1 MKENETLQRKLQSQ
15 EEDFRSQN
23 QSLLEE
29 LSKVREQWKYTC
41 DEFIPDELK
50 LNWFIWNR
58 NDDL

>member
-29 LSKVREQWKYTC
+29 LSKVRVPYKYTY
-41 DEFIPDELK
+41 DEFMPDG
-50 LNWFIWNR
+50 LN
-58 NDDL
+58 

>member
-29 LSKVREQWKYTC
+29 LSKVRVQLKYTC
-41 DEFIPDELK
+41 DEFRTDVPIEIK
-50 LNWFIWNR
+50 LIYVEQ
-58 NDDL
+58 

>member
-29 LSKVREQWKYTC
+29 LSKVRYHENIIMMNSCPT
-41 DEFIPDELK
+41 I
-50 LNWFIWNR
+50 
-58 NDDL
+58 

>member
-29 LSKVREQWKYTC
+29 LSKVRYHKNM
-41 DEFIPDELK
+41 IM
-50 LNWFIWNR
+50 I
-58 NDDL
+58 

>member
-29 LSKVREQWKYTC
+29 LSKVR
-41 DEFIPDELK
+41 IPQNTIMMNSFPTYGLT
-50 LNWFIWNR
+50 NQYQ
-58 NDDL
+58 NDLF

>member
-29 LSKVREQWKYTC
+29 LSKVTTVSI
-41 DEFIPDELK
+41 DSG
-50 LNWFIWNR
+50 
-58 NDDL
+58 DLD

>member
-29 LSKVREQWKYTC
+29 LSKVRVPQNIIMMNFYQS
-41 DEFIPDELK
+41 IS
-50 LNWFIWNR
+50 N
-58 NDDL
+58 